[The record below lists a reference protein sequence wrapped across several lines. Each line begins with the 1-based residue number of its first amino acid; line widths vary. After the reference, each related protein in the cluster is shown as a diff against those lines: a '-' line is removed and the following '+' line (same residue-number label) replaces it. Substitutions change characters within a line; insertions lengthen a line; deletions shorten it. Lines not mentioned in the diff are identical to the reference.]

1 MLVRFDKQERLYK
14 AIKLVRPVHLNVNR
28 TLEKM
33 LDGVGITVAER
44 AVLELIC
51 DEPLTVPE
59 AARRLSMKRQFV
71 QRVAAGLMAKGLV
84 EKQPNPEHRRAY
96 FCNPTTTGRDL
107 FNAVHQRELD
117 VLHAV
122 LGDINQTEVVV
133 ALRVMTRID
142 AAFETLARQAEAEHD
157 RSGSA
162 LHP

>member
-14 AIKLVRPVHLNVNR
+14 AIKLLRPVHLNVNR

-33 LDGVGITVAER
+33 LAGTGITVAER
-44 AVLELIC
+44 AVLELLC

-71 QRVAAGLMAKGLV
+71 QRIVAGLIKKDLV
-84 EKQPNPEHRRAY
+84 EKKPNPEHLRAY
-96 FCNPTTTGRDL
+96 FCLPTPAGRDL
-107 FNAVHQRELD
+107 FNIVHQRELD
-117 VLHAV
+117 MLHAV

-142 AAFETLARQAEAEHD
+142 AAFEALARHAETELD
-157 RSGSA
+157 RGSA